1 MLAPMFD
8 FDFCKAA
15 IVPEA
20 TRVYRIRELGVELDV
35 VGLNPTNPDY
45 WSEVVGGRIARADD
59 TLPAAE
65 RAVAAVAARAPIVAR
80 HAIRGW
86 RGVVNTRGEAVPYSP
101 EAAVELVRKLTE
113 QPLVH
118 LYYRLSAFVEDADN
132 FTGAAH
138 AHARALAGNS
148 SGG

>member
-8 FDFCKAA
+8 FDFSKAA

-20 TRVYRIRELGVELDV
+20 TRVHRIRELGIELDV
-35 VGLNPTNPDY
+35 VGLNPTNPAY
-45 WSEVVGGRIARADD
+45 WSDAIAGRLARVDD
-59 TLPAAE
+59 TLPADE
-65 RAVAAVAARAPIVAR
+65 RAAATVAARAPLIAR

-86 RGVVNTRGEAVPYSP
+86 RGVVNARGEAVPYSP
-101 EAAVELVRKLTE
+101 EAALELVLALTA
-113 QPLVH
+113 QSLVH

-138 AHARALAGNS
+138 ARALAGNS

>member
-8 FDFCKAA
+8 FDFDFSKAA

-65 RAVAAVAARAPIVAR
+65 RAVAAVAARHRLHRNRRARGQQQAGQCRTGGLETRRHHIAPSWALSMAGILAR
-80 HAIRGW
+80 RCSAVVHA
-86 RGVVNTRGEAVPYSP
+86 A
-101 EAAVELVRKLTE
+101 
-113 QPLVH
+113 
-118 LYYRLSAFVEDADN
+118 
-132 FTGAAH
+132 
-138 AHARALAGNS
+138 
-148 SGG
+148 